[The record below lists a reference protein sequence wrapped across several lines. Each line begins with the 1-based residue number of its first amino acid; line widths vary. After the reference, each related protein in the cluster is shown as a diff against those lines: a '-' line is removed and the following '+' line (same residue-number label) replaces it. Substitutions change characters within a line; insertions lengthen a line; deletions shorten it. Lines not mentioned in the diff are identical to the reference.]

1 MHQLKGGILDE
12 SKLLQLDKSDRQIK
26 MIPDGQFQ
34 ISDIQ
39 SYLGANWDIQESEK
53 IRDSYF

>member
-39 SYLGANWDIQESEK
+39 SYPGANWDI
-53 IRDSYF
+53 